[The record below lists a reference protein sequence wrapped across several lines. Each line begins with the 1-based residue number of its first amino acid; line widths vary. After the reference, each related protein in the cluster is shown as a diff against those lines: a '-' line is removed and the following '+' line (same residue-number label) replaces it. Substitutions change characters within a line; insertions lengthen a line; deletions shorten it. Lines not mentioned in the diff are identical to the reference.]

1 MSENLKN
8 TILRFA
14 IVFVVIALLF
24 VVVFVRIITIQTV
37 QRDRWESLVDKRESN
52 Y

>member
-24 VVVFVRIITIQTV
+24 VVVFIRIITIQTV
-37 QRDRWESLVDKRESN
+37 QRDHW
-52 Y
+52 